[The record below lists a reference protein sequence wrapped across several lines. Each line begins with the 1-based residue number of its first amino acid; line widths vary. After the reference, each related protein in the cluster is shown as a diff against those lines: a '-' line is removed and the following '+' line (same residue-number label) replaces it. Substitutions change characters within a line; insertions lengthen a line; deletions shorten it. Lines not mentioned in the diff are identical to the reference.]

1 MTRVG
6 NLKVV
11 AVAGGGTLF
20 FHAAVLG
27 TFLAASAAPT
37 PLYRFYQETYAL
49 SPVLTTAVFAVY
61 ALALLKALLV
71 AGSISDHL
79 GRRPVICGALLL
91 ELVAMVLFTTAH
103 GAWGLIAARF
113 VQGVATGIAASSLG
127 AALVDVDRGRAQL
140 VNAIMP
146 LIGMAVGALGTSA
159 LVQYGPHPLRL
170 VYAILGA
177 VFVAQAALL
186 WLTPET
192 GERRTGALRAL
203 RPRVVVP
210 PQARRPLAAIT
221 PTNIATW
228 MLGGFYLSIVPS
240 LVVAATGSRTPL
252 TSGVMV
258 AALMVAGACA
268 VVQRR
273 GGDAAANLTIGTL
286 AMTTGLVIVLAGM
299 HGGSVP
305 VLIGGTLVGGA
316 GFGTSFLGALGTIV
330 PLAKPGE
337 RAGLL
342 STYYVESYLAFSLPV
357 ICAGYLVRR
366 IGYVTTADI
375 YAAAIVAM
383 SAAGFLAR
391 RAMAARRVLPG

>member
-159 LVQYGPHPLRL
+159 LVQYGPH
-170 VYAILGA
+170 LGA

-342 STYYVESYLAFSLPV
+342 ST
-357 ICAGYLVRR
+357 
-366 IGYVTTADI
+366 
-375 YAAAIVAM
+375 
-383 SAAGFLAR
+383 
-391 RAMAARRVLPG
+391 